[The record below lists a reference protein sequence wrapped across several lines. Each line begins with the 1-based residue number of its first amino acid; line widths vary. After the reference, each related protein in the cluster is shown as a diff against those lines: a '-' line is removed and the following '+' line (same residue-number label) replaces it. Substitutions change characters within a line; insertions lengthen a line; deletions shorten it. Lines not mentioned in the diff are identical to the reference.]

1 MTPSSARVEGLARG
15 LLQYS
20 EPNSTRKEDQAMS
33 EDQKITNKR
42 TRSIARQ
49 LARELQP
56 EELDVV
62 AAGCTGANSSTF
74 CNDQD
79 DYCVK

>member
-1 MTPSSARVEGLARG
+1 
-15 LLQYS
+15 
-20 EPNSTRKEDQAMS
+20 MS

>member
-15 LLQYS
+15 LLQCS
-20 EPNSTRKEDQAMS
+20 EPNSKRKEDQAMS
-33 EDQKITNKR
+33 QDQKTTNE

-49 LARELQP
+49 LARELHP

-62 AAGCTGANSSTF
+62 AAGCTAANCSTF
-74 CNDQD
+74 CNDED
-79 DYCVK
+79 DTYAR

>member
-1 MTPSSARVEGLARG
+1 MS
-15 LLQYS
+15 QD
-20 EPNSTRKEDQAMS
+20 RKT
-33 EDQKITNKR
+33 TNNQ

-49 LARELQP
+49 LARDLHP

-74 CNDQD
+74 CNDVD
-79 DYCVK
+79 DHQAR